1 MLKRIFIALNLPE
14 DVQETLLSYREQ
26 WLDLPANWTKK
37 ENLHITLQ
45 FLGNVS
51 EKEIEKVAEKL
62 ALVGEKHSPFEGTFQ
77 SIAYGP
83 TKKAPSMVWVYAERT
98 PSLLLLQKDIS
109 KAASQMLD
117 LEKWPFTP
125 HLTLAR
131 LRQFEFQRLEPE
143 ERPLIEEDIFVSF
156 PVKSFE
162 IMESKLQRGGS
173 EYAIVESF
181 PLGKNQ

>member
-1 MLKRIFIALNLPE
+1 MLKRIFIALNLQE
-14 DVQETLLSYREQ
+14 DVKEILLSYQEQ
-26 WLDLPANWTKK
+26 WPDLPANWTKK

-51 EKEIEKVAEKL
+51 EKEFEKVAEKL
-62 ALVGEKHSPFEGTFQ
+62 ALVGEKHPPFEGIFQ
-77 SIAYGP
+77 NIVYGP
-83 TKKAPSMVWVYAERT
+83 TRKLPSMVWVHAEKT
-98 PSLLLLQKDIS
+98 PSLILLQKDIS
-109 KAASQMLD
+109 KATSQMLD

-143 ERPLIEEDIFVSF
+143 EWPLIEEDISVSF

-162 IMESKLQRGGS
+162 IMESNLRRDGA
-173 EYAIVESF
+173 EYAVLQSF
-181 PLGKNQ
+181 PLAQ